1 MTFPKEKTMMRSRSA
16 LFLAPLTLAL
26 CLAGVAQAQDIVR
39 GGDPKSAIASVVTVP
54 AGFDTIYVSGMTPP
68 MIDPKGSPAL
78 VATFGDT
85 KTQTMGVLTRIQDAL
100 KTQGATMGDVVM
112 MRVLLVGDPAKEGKM
127 DFAGMMEA
135 YKTFFGTAEQP
146 NKPSR
151 ITSQVSGLVAGGM
164 LVEIEVQA
172 AKKR

>member
-1 MTFPKEKTMMRSRSA
+1 MKTHKETTMKRPLA
-16 LFLAPLTLAL
+16 LLATLAMSL
-26 CLAGVAQAQDIVR
+26 SLAGLAQAQDIVR
-39 GGDPKSAIASVVTVP
+39 GGDPKSAIATVVTVP
-54 AGFDTIYVSGMTPP
+54 AGFDTIYVSGMVPP
-68 MIDPKGSPAL
+68 MVDPKGDPAL

-85 KTQTMGVLTRIQDAL
+85 KTQTLGVLGRIEAAL
-100 KTQGATMGDVVM
+100 KSQGATMADVVM
-112 MRVLLVGDPAKEGKM
+112 MRVLLVGDPAKGGKM
-127 DFAGMMEA
+127 DFAGMMEG

>member
-1 MTFPKEKTMMRSRSA
+1 MKRPLA
-16 LFLAPLTLAL
+16 LLATLAMSL
-26 CLAGVAQAQDIVR
+26 SLAGLAQAQDIVR
-39 GGDPKSAIASVVTVP
+39 GGDPKSAIATVVTVP
-54 AGFDTIYVSGMTPP
+54 AGFDTIYVSGMVPP
-68 MIDPKGSPAL
+68 MVDPKGDPAL

-85 KTQTMGVLTRIQDAL
+85 KTQTLGVLGRIEAAL
-100 KTQGATMGDVVM
+100 KSQGATMADVVM
-112 MRVLLVGDPAKEGKM
+112 MRVLLVGDPAKGGKM
-127 DFAGMMEA
+127 DFAGMMEG

>member
-1 MTFPKEKTMMRSRSA
+1 MTCFA
-16 LFLAPLTLAL
+16 TLAAS
-26 CLAGVAQAQDIVR
+26 LALATAFAGAASAQDIVR

-54 AGFDTIYVSGMTPP
+54 AGYDTIYVSGMVPP
-68 MIDPKGSPAL
+68 MIDPKGDPAL
-78 VATFGDT
+78 TATFGDT
-85 KTQTMGVLTRIQDAL
+85 KTQTMGVLGRIEAAL
-100 KTQGATMGDVVM
+100 KSQGATMGDVVM
-112 MRVLLVGDPAKEGKM
+112 MRVLLVGDPAKQGKM

-151 ITSQVSGLVAGGM
+151 ITSQVTGLVAGGM

-172 AKKR
+172 AKKKK

>member
-1 MTFPKEKTMMRSRSA
+1 MKRLIA
-16 LFLAPLTLAL
+16 LTIAAGA
-26 CLAGVAQAQDIVR
+26 LAGAAHAQDIVR

-54 AGFDTIYVSGMTPP
+54 AGYDMIYVSGMTPP
-68 MIDPKGSPAL
+68 VIDEKAVG
-78 VATFGDT
+78 VARFGDT
-85 KTQTMGVLTRIQDAL
+85 KTQTLGVLGRIEAAL

-127 DFAGMMEA
+127 DFMGMMEG
-135 YKTFFGTAEQP
+135 YKTYFGTAAQP

-151 ITSQVSGLVAGGM
+151 ITSQITGLVADGM

-172 AKKR
+172 ARKK